1 MFTVSA
7 LQLPNLTQP
16 RLTFWT
22 ATALGMSFLFVVY
35 IPMKKKQ
42 QREVPAEMKPTAV
55 KREDTDKVLVDVPD
69 IVTPSSVQPT
79 VIAEDDIDND
89 DLTRDEFRPFYRPR
103 KRPSVVVRDEVK
115 DVLAALPVPDIP
127 DVMSEQEMPNVEDP
141 AAPGRLSLDEVWLS
155 LRDKLDCSYRRIK
168 CYIAAT
174 LRINVH
180 HWQELLSIDRAK

>member
-1 MFTVSA
+1 
-7 LQLPNLTQP
+7 
-16 RLTFWT
+16 
-22 ATALGMSFLFVVY
+22 
-35 IPMKKKQ
+35 MKKKQ
-42 QREVPAEMKPTAV
+42 QREVPAEMKPTPV

-141 AAPGRLSLDEVWLS
+141 AAPGRLSLDEV
-155 LRDKLDCSYRRIK
+155 
-168 CYIAAT
+168 
-174 LRINVH
+174 
-180 HWQELLSIDRAK
+180 